1 MTKFEKQLTINM
13 QAYKKAKEVNKASET
28 VVLISFVGAASSPS
42 GKTSNFHGTRAP
54 DQLQPKINKKSVLT
68 NGTHGR

>member
-1 MTKFEKQLTINM
+1 M
-13 QAYKKAKEVNKASET
+13 
-28 VVLISFVGAASSPS
+28 VLISFVGAASSPS